1 MLRYVFVASMF
12 LTFYLIGVFAASELY
27 MQRLINKV
35 LDEEELL
42 EQLEKEEEEALAVGL
57 GGFGS
62 RSASNYNMRSIP
74 PNSGVV
80 SGPSGIFKGTIAS
93 REGGVVTASATTG
106 IGGGVKLMKMDSC
119 ASDDFGVD
127 VQDFPVDD
135 IAPSPV
141 KLVASS
147 TSEAEGASGKKGA
160 AAASSSSNVPFA
172 STAPAAPV
180 SAALSGKFPTQTLP
194 GKTLPAKK
202 SATFASFRSDTSTGS
217 ADSGNGST
225 FGGVGAAGGV
235 SESLRYDLMS
245 EDGRSP
251 LEMRLNGVDSDKI
264 AANSGP
270 TVEVAG
276 KYVFKK
282 CFFFACYLTLI
293 FVANNLFV
301 MIVFCNGSQAPFYA
315 CWCSSRRSSHTPL
328 TA

>member
-12 LTFYLIGVFAASELY
+12 LTFYLVGVFAASELY

-42 EQLEKEEEEALAVGL
+42 EQLEKEEEEAMAVGV

-74 PNSGVV
+74 PNSGGV

-93 REGGVVTASATTG
+93 RVAGGATASATTG
-106 IGGGVKLMKMDSC
+106 SGGGVKLMKIDSC
-119 ASDDFGVD
+119 GSDDFGVD

-141 KLVASS
+141 MHVAPS
-147 TSEAEGASGKKGA
+147 TSEAEGGSHKKGEA
-160 AAASSSSNVPFA
+160 TASSSSTVPFA
-172 STAPAAPV
+172 STAPTAPV
-180 SAALSGKFPTQTLP
+180 SAAALSGSFPTQTLP
-194 GKTLPAKK
+194 GTTLPAKK

-225 FGGVGAAGGV
+225 HGGPGGV

-251 LEMRLNGVDSDKI
+251 LEMRLNGVDSGKI

-270 TVEVAG
+270 TVEIAG
-276 KYVFKK
+276 MYVFK
-282 CFFFACYLTLI
+282 CFFLL
-293 FVANNLFV
+293 VV
-301 MIVFCNGSQAPFYA
+301 
-315 CWCSSRRSSHTPL
+315 
-328 TA
+328 